1 MPRGRWSHT
10 LANVG
15 QPTLYDR
22 IGGDAGAKAVVRA
35 VYQRVGSDPD
45 IAVLADAMRVPTMFD
60 ADIGTLR
67 QVLGGDGSVRPRGAG
82 GLIMS
87 TGEVVE
93 RHLRDALW
101 LMGVSSALIDDVAT
115 AVVGAV
121 ATPRP

>member
-1 MPRGRWSHT
+1 M
-10 LANVG
+10 G

-35 VYQRVGSDPD
+35 FYQRVGSDPD
-45 IAVLADAMRVPTMFD
+45 IAILADAMRFTAMFD
-60 ADIGTLR
+60 ADISTLR
-67 QVLGGDGSVRPRGAG
+67 RVLHGDVWVRPRAAR

-87 TGEVVE
+87 KGEAVE

-101 LMGVSSALIDDVAT
+101 LLGVSSALIDDVAT

-121 ATPRP
+121 ASPQPC